1 MHNPDEHVAL
11 APEIVRNADATD
23 NGAAETERVH
33 RQRLASWDVAA
44 VRVERIAHRITGV
57 AVRAV
62 GTVALA
68 MMVFDWGNGG
78 ALMEW
83 IRQTMH
89 FGCRRRSSHRWH
101 GVSSDAGVDQGP
113 FTPRVAQMRVNAA
126 GARGHVVAE
135 HHMVAEL

>member
-83 IRQTMH
+83 IRQTITS
-89 FGCRRRSSHRWH
+89 G
-101 GVSSDAGVDQGP
+101 AGVALPIGG
-113 FTPRVAQMRVNAA
+113 TAYLLMREWIR
-126 GARGHVVAE
+126 ARSRPE
-135 HHMVAEL
+135 